1 MKRGF
6 LLFVSLAVMAIQSL
20 FAQDFSVKGT
30 VFDGETNEPLIG
42 VTIMQEGTNNG
53 VITDIDGS
61 YSIEDQRC
69 CKSNSGVFIH
79 RYAIATARSDATDS
93 QTGHH
98 DEIGCT
104 NGG

>member
-61 YSIEDQRC
+61 YSIEIT
-69 CKSNSGVFIH
+69 GVFIH

>member
-42 VTIMQEGTNNG
+42 VTIMQ
-53 VITDIDGS
+53 
-61 YSIEDQRC
+61 
-69 CKSNSGVFIH
+69 
-79 RYAIATARSDATDS
+79 
-93 QTGHH
+93 
-98 DEIGCT
+98 
-104 NGG
+104 

>member
-61 YSIEDQRC
+61 YSIEIKGVAKATLCIHTSVCNR
-69 CKSNSGVFIH
+69 NS
-79 RYAIATARSDATDS
+79 T
-93 QTGHH
+93 
-98 DEIGCT
+98 
-104 NGG
+104 

>member
-20 FAQDFSVKGT
+20 FAQNFSVKGT
-30 VFDGETNEPLIG
+30 VFDGESNEPLIG

-61 YSIEDQRC
+61 YSIEI
-69 CKSNSGVFIH
+69 KGVAKATVFIH

-104 NGG
+104 DGR